1 MKIVDSNK
9 RYGTVIAG
17 ILLVFVVSIFVVSA
31 LGVGDYSLFSE
42 NNIHSR
48 EMLFIQDNDDIVSVA
63 YSGEL
68 EDLETEPG
76 TLEIVDFDYDY
87 EDSKLPLCLTNAEL
101 SDWQII
107 VKSYGGYVP
116 VTWWA
121 DQEAE
126 IYQEKDLFWFWCYD
140 VPVGSLEISWEKYYD
155 YTDGDD
161 ECPECCTYWK
171 GTFSLECGEVIC
183 LDSSQYPTV
192 EDTNVDGEWNVD
204 KSGSIGCCNDVSIS
218 ITSDWKPACGPLSCS
233 RFELILAKK

>member
-17 ILLVFVVSIFVVSA
+17 ILVVSVVSIFVVSA
-31 LGVGDYSLFSE
+31 LGVGNYSIFSE

-48 EMLFIQDNDDIVSVA
+48 EILFIPVNDERVSVA
-63 YSGEL
+63 YSGEV

-76 TLEIVDFDYDY
+76 TLTIEEFVYDYD
-87 EDSKLPLCLTNAEL
+87 DGQLPLCLTNTEL
-101 SDWQII
+101 EDWYII

-116 VTWWA
+116 VKWWA

-140 VPVGSLEISWEKYYD
+140 QHVGSLEISWEDVTAD
-155 YTDGDD
+155 YPDG
-161 ECPECCTYWK
+161 ECADCYTYWK
-171 GTFSLECGEVIC
+171 GTFSLECGKVIC

-192 EDTNVDGEWNVD
+192 DATNVDGTWEVD
-204 KSGSIGCCNDVSIS
+204 ETGSIGCCNDVSIS